1 MMFENRR
8 HAALQ
13 LVEHL
18 QEYRDKNPLAL
29 GIPRGGVVIAA
40 ILAKELN
47 GELDVILT
55 RKLRTPGNP
64 ELAMGSVDE
73 DGRIYLNRSVIDI
86 LRIPDEMIEEEKER
100 QMAIIRARAESY
112 RRIHPKIPLKGRIVI
127 LTDDGI
133 ATGSTMR
140 AAIQAARTQEPRELV
155 VALPVG
161 PAEQV
166 EEFRGDV
173 DKMVCLL
180 KPEDFAAVGQFYE
193 AFEQVDDEDVERIL
207 LRFTRSR
214 V

>member
-1 MMFENRR
+1 MFRNRH

-13 LVEHL
+13 LVERL
-18 QEYRDKNPLAL
+18 QEYKDKNPLTL
-29 GIPRGGVVIAA
+29 GIPRGGVVIASV
-40 ILAKELN
+40 LAQELN

-86 LRIPDEMIEEEKER
+86 LRVPDEMIEEEKER
-100 QMAIIRARAESY
+100 QMAIVRARAQSY
-112 RRIHPKIPLKGRIVI
+112 RRIHPKVPLKGRTVV

-140 AAIQAARTQEPRELV
+140 AAIQAARIQEPRELV

-166 EEFRGDV
+166 EEFTDAV